1 MPSILWAQDTGSEA
15 QSQPPL
21 SADDETPIM
30 YREIVVT
37 ARRRDERLQDV
48 PVSVS
53 AFSAE
58 ALARSTIQ
66 TVADINTITPG
77 FRAGAEGGKKNAS
90 ISLRGIGQVPLGEA
104 SPGVVPYFSDIPLPS
119 FGSNIPTF
127 NFASLQVCNAPQ
139 GTLFG
144 RNPPGGAAL
153 ISPHS

>member
-1 MPSILWAQDTGSEA
+1 
-15 QSQPPL
+15 
-21 SADDETPIM
+21 M

-77 FRAGAEGGKKNAS
+77 FRAGAEGGKENAS

-104 SPGVVPYFSDIPLPS
+104 SPGVVTYFADIPLRS
-119 FGSNIPTF
+119 EEHTSELQ
-127 NFASLQVCNAPQ
+127 SLM
-139 GTLFG
+139 
-144 RNPPGGAAL
+144 R
-153 ISPHS
+153 ISYAVFCLKKNK